1 MLSAFLNAVIL
12 TPAADAAGKMIKTR
26 FSKTKASA
34 HVGVGAGAYALLIP
48 ALNGDHEA
56 IGALLVMGASW
67 AWSLF
72 DRWRKDRE

>member
-1 MLSAFLNAVIL
+1 MVTAILNALI
-12 TPAADAAGKMIKTR
+12 TTAAENVAGGMTKIR
-26 FSKTKASA
+26 VSKTKAA
-34 HVGVGAGAYALLIP
+34 THAGAGAGFYVLLP
-48 ALNGDHEA
+48 LALNGDNEA